1 MIISTQYCVNPL
13 STMGHH
19 FQLVLLFNL
28 TMLVLIDHSTF
39 NLWIYDNL
47 MLISHWKGCLI
58 YPYCVFC
65 QKRGLQKKKK
75 LALT

>member
-1 MIISTQYCVNPL
+1 MVTATQYCVNPL

-19 FQLVLLFNL
+19 FQLALLFNL
-28 TMLVLIDHSTF
+28 TMPVLIDHSTF
-39 NLWIYDNL
+39 NPWIYDNL

-58 YPYCVFC
+58 RPYCVLC
-65 QKRGLQKKKK
+65 QKRSLQKK